1 MNQSKASLT
10 KTGPGS
16 SHPGKS
22 LIAAAVQ
29 LRPQSSLEESL
40 ASAEALIQRAVNG
53 GSQLVVLPENFA
65 YLGRKDLADMGL
77 AEQTAS
83 GPVRRFLANQ
93 AQRHA
98 IWLVGGT
105 IPVAATVKSGAGSA
119 AQSDMPKSTNSQ
131 LNKPFAC
138 SLLVNP
144 RGEEVARYDK
154 IHLFDADVSAEFQQQ
169 KQYRESDDYRAGG
182 DIVVADTDL
191 CRLGMT
197 VCYDLRFAELYR
209 QLADNNAQVIS
220 APAAFTAATGRD
232 HWELLLRA
240 RAVENQVFMI
250 GANMVDRDHP
260 RRGLWGGSAIV
271 DPWGTVLAQV
281 DDQIGVAIAEID
293 LGKLADVRHKMP
305 IRQHRKL

>member
-1 MNQSKASLT
+1 MSKSN
-10 KTGPGS
+10 
-16 SHPGKS
+16 PGKN
-22 LIAAAVQ
+22 LIVAAVQ
-29 LRPQSSLEESL
+29 LRPQNSLEENL
-40 ASAEALIQRAVNG
+40 ASAEALIQRAVDG
-53 GSQLVVLPENFA
+53 GSQLLVLPENFA
-65 YLGRKDLADMGL
+65 YLGRKDLAEVGL
-77 AEQTAS
+77 TEQTAA

-93 AQRHA
+93 ARRHA

-105 IPVAATVKSGAGSA
+105 IPLTATEPSAAADAAQCDTLKSGN
-119 AQSDMPKSTNSQ
+119 AQSS
-131 LNKPFAC
+131 KPVAR
-138 SLLVNP
+138 SLLFNP
-144 RGEEVARYDK
+144 RGEEVAHYDK
-154 IHLFDADVSAEFQQQ
+154 IHLFDADVSAKSQQQ

-182 DIVVADTDL
+182 DIVVADADL

-209 QLADNNAQVIS
+209 QLADNNAQIIC

-271 DPWGTVLAQV
+271 DPWGTLLAKV
-281 DDQIGVAIAEID
+281 DDQVGVAIAEID
-293 LGKLADVRHKMP
+293 LDRLVDVRQKMP